1 MLIGAMIVAL
11 VGALCVVLG
20 WLIWKKEK
28 ITLLHDYHY
37 QYVSEKDKKAF
48 CTAIGVGILMIGAGL
63 LATAVLLV
71 ITDSVWSFILM
82 TIGFAAGLVLLI
94 HAGNQYNKKPKK

>member
-82 TIGFAAGLVLLI
+82 TVGFAAGLVLLI